1 MNVLLVDDEPLITE
15 GIEKTAKKK
24 QPVTQKISRHLKQ
37 LPVLKH

>member
-15 GIEKTAKKK
+15 GIEKLLKKTTG
-24 QPVTQKISRHLKQ
+24 TQKISRHLKQ

>member
-15 GIEKTAKKK
+15 GIEKLLKK
-24 QPVTQKISRHLKQ
+24 TTGNTKISRHLKQ

>member
-15 GIEKTAKKK
+15 GIEKLLKK